1 MNVSFSPVHTTGT
14 TRDPKDG
21 VILGVQSEGSLVQ
34 AFDEDERPAAIPAE
48 GILLNAKVAET
59 IGVRAGDLVE
69 IKTNP
74 LQGDSYRDTFLV
86 RGIVK
91 QNLGSVSFMSLG
103 AAQRLAHE
111 KDAVNTV
118 LLQTDRTVM
127 KELETRLL
135 EIPEVSHLQSK
146 ARQREIFEQL
156 VGIMT
161 YFTFIMVAIA
171 GLLGGT
177 IVYLTSMINFNERRR
192 ELACLRIIGWSLG
205 DVTSLLFNE
214 ILLAM
219 ALAIICGFPLGKF
232 AGAAFLKAA
241 SNETFTWPII
251 VYPATY
257 LLAAVLTMFF
267 AVLGHLMAV
276 IRIRK
281 LPLVEVL
288 NSRD

>member
-1 MNVSFSPVHTTGT
+1 
-14 TRDPKDG
+14 
-21 VILGVQSEGSLVQ
+21 
-34 AFDEDERPAAIPAE
+34 
-48 GILLNAKVAET
+48 
-59 IGVRAGDLVE
+59 
-69 IKTNP
+69 
-74 LQGDSYRDTFLV
+74 
-86 RGIVK
+86 
-91 QNLGSVSFMSLG
+91 
-103 AAQRLAHE
+103 
-111 KDAVNTV
+111 
-118 LLQTDRTVM
+118 
-127 KELETRLL
+127 
-135 EIPEVSHLQSK
+135 
-146 ARQREIFEQL
+146 
-156 VGIMT
+156 
-161 YFTFIMVAIA
+161 
-171 GLLGGT
+171 
-177 IVYLTSMINFNERRR
+177 MINFNERRR